1 MPRIPPWL
9 FRRANRRSP
18 NIAALLPACRN
29 LQSAVN
35 ELRWLKEHVNGI
47 TRTDKEG
54 LLSRLCRKRGHGYP
68 LQYILGTQPFGPLDI
83 KCRPGVLIPRP
94 ETEAYTYHL
103 ADLIK
108 AGSLGVG
115 ASDQGLGIVDFC
127 TGTGCI
133 PLLLYALLYRQFEG
147 LEVLGVDISTQAVS
161 LARNNIAHNA
171 RLGHLPDMRPN
182 HTVDILQGDIFQDQ
196 TLEKLQERTWDVM
209 VSNPPYIS
217 RRAWRHGGG
226 QIGHSVRK
234 YEPSL
239 ALVPG
244 DGIPIPADWEHE
256 DIFYARL
263 LDIAYRLKP
272 KAMLLEIGDEMQA
285 ARVIARFSQHR
296 LSVGSHMEIWRD
308 WPDMTPDHDEGF
320 LLDTTTADGCSQ
332 TVVAKGSGNVR
343 SILLTLGSS

>member
-9 FRRANRRSP
+9 FRKANRRSP
-18 NIAALLPACRN
+18 NVAALLPACRD

-35 ELRWLKEHVNGI
+35 ELRWLKEHVHGI
-47 TRTDKEG
+47 TRIQQEG
-54 LLSRLCRKRGHGYP
+54 LLSRLCRKRGQGYP
-68 LQYILGTQPFGPLDI
+68 LQYILGSQPFGPLDI

-115 ASDQGLGIVDFC
+115 ASDQSLGIVDFC

-133 PLLLYALLYRQFEG
+133 PLLLYALLSRRFER
-147 LEVLGVDISTQAVS
+147 LEVLGVDISTRAVS
-161 LARNNIAHNA
+161 LARANVAHNI
-171 RLGHLPDMRPN
+171 RLGHLPSMRPN

-196 TLEKLQERTWDVM
+196 ILEKLQEQTWDVM

-217 RRAWRHGGG
+217 RRAWHYGGG

-244 DGIPIPADWEHE
+244 DDIPIPTAWEHE
-256 DIFYARL
+256 DVFYARL
-263 LDIAYRLKP
+263 LDIASRLRP
-272 KAMLLEIGDEMQA
+272 KAMLYEIGDEMQA
-285 ARVIARFSQHR
+285 VRVISRFSQHR
-296 LSVGSHMEIWRD
+296 LSVGSHIEVWRD
-308 WPDMTPDHDEGF
+308 WPDTTPSHEEGS
-320 LLDTTTADGCSQ
+320 LLETTTADGRSQ
-332 TVVAKGSGNVR
+332 TVLAKGSGNIR
-343 SILLTLGSS
+343 SIFITLGS

>member
-18 NIAALLPACRN
+18 NLAALLPACRN

-35 ELRWLKEHVNGI
+35 ELRWLKEHVNGV
-47 TRTDKEG
+47 TRIHQEG
-54 LLSRLCRKRGHGYP
+54 LLSRLCRKRGQGYP
-68 LQYILGTQPFGPLDI
+68 LQYILGSQPFGPLEI

-115 ASDQGLGIVDFC
+115 ASGQGLGIVDFC

-133 PLLLYALLYRQFEG
+133 PLLLYTLLSRRFER
-147 LEVLGVDISTQAVS
+147 LEVLGVDVSTQAVS
-161 LARNNIAHNA
+161 LSRDNIAQNA
-171 RLGHLPDMRPN
+171 RLGHLTDMRPN
-182 HTVDILQGDIFQDQ
+182 HTIDILQGDIFQDQ
-196 TLEKLQERTWDVM
+196 ILEGLQERTWDVM

-217 RRAWRHGGG
+217 RRAWHYGGG
-226 QIGHSVRK
+226 QIGHSVRR

-244 DGIPIPADWEHE
+244 DDIPIPAEWEHE
-256 DIFYARL
+256 DVFYARL
-263 LDIAYRLKP
+263 LDIAYILKP
-272 KAMLLEIGDEMQA
+272 KAILLEIGDEMQA
-285 ARVIARFSQHR
+285 VRVASRFSQHR
-296 LSVGSHMEIWRD
+296 LSMGSHIEVWRD
-308 WPDMTPDHDEGF
+308 WPDITSTHEEDFSLEI
-320 LLDTTTADGCSQ
+320 TTVDGRSQ
-332 TVVAKGSGNVR
+332 RILAKGGGNIR
-343 SILLTLGSS
+343 SILITLGS

>member
-18 NIAALLPACRN
+18 NLAALLPACRN

-35 ELRWLKEHVNGI
+35 ELRWLQEHVNGT
-47 TRTDKEG
+47 TRTNKED
-54 LLSRLCRKRGHGYP
+54 LLARLCRKRGQGYP
-68 LQYILGTQPFGPLDI
+68 LQYILGSQPFGPLDI

-94 ETEAYTYHL
+94 ETEAYTYHI

-108 AGSLGVG
+108 ARGLRVD

-133 PLLLYALLYRQFEG
+133 PLLLYSLLSRRFDR
-147 LEVLGVDISTQAVS
+147 LEVLGVDVSSQAVS
-161 LARNNIAHNA
+161 LSRANIAHNA
-171 RLGHLPDMRPN
+171 RLGHLSDMRPN
-182 HTVDILQGDIFQDQ
+182 HTISILQADIFQDQ
-196 TLEKLQERTWDVM
+196 VIDKLRERTWDVM

-217 RRAWRHGGG
+217 RRAWRYGGG

-244 DGIPIPADWEHE
+244 DDIFVPAHWEHE
-256 DIFYARL
+256 DVFYARL
-263 LDIAYRLKP
+263 LDIAYRLNP

-285 ARVIARFSQHR
+285 VRVISRFSQHK
-296 LSVGSHMEIWRD
+296 LSMDSHIVIWRD
-308 WPDMTPDHDEGF
+308 WPDLTPGHDEGF
-320 LLDTTTADGCSQ
+320 SLETTTVDGRSQ
-332 TVVAKGSGNVR
+332 TVLAKGSGNIR
-343 SILLTLGSS
+343 SIFVTLGS